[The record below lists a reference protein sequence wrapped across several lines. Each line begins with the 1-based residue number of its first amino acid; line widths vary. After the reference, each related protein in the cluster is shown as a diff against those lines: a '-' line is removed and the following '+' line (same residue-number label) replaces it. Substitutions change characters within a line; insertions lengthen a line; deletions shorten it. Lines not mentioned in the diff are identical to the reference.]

1 MDLTGLRAGSLSALA
16 RGLDGAP
23 GGRAGDV
30 ASTVASTADASGV
43 TSIDAASTVTSTD
56 AASTVAVF
64 GAFVVV
70 ARWADSTAAVD
81 STVVADFTVVVG
93 TDKR

>member
-1 MDLTGLRAGSLSALA
+1 
-16 RGLDGAP
+16 
-23 GGRAGDV
+23 
-30 ASTVASTADASGV
+30 
-43 TSIDAASTVTSTD
+43 
-56 AASTVAVF
+56 VF